1 LFLLATTVLVVLPV
15 VGGRPANIAA
25 AASDPVLVAAGD
37 ISCGPE
43 NPDYNNGNGENN
55 ACQMKATKNEI
66 ANIAPQYLL
75 PMGDTQYDEAAS
87 QGTEAPLADYQT
99 SYDAIWGTLAS
110 TQGGPVPNQN
120 IHPIPGGHEYGDVDD
135 SGNPPLANASHYF
148 TNFGPAGLDELPPG
162 VNSPNNDWYS
172 FNIPVNGGTWHVV
185 SLDSEC
191 NAIGGCN
198 SGSPE
203 ERFFANDLAANAGV
217 CTIVEWHEPR
227 WSVGPFGNV
236 SAYTAFWDDAV
247 AAHVVMVLGGHD
259 HDYEHFGPMDANG
272 NPVANG
278 TSEFIVGT
286 GGDSLDSQ
294 SGTSPALLASD
305 FNDFGVLKLT
315 LHSTGADYVFQTV
328 AGTTKD
334 SGTLGCTSSRAPTIT
349 AVGSLINKSGT
360 AVTTLA
366 VAPQDVG
373 DLLTL
378 AVKVSSTSI
387 TAAAISGGGVSTWT
401 RAEGPY
407 TGYGGHDLEIWTG
420 TVSTTGSSTIT
431 VSYSGAVTSL
441 TIGLAAQEFT
451 ASSGSGTVWALDTGG
466 AISNASSTTAT
477 FPKLTPGGTG
487 ELYVGYD
494 AVAET
499 GSAGTTAGFS
509 YATTSDADV
518 AAFDTNVSSAV
529 QPTATQSPAGLSG
542 GVAVLVTAS

>member
-1 LFLLATTVLVVLPV
+1 
-15 VGGRPANIAA
+15 
-25 AASDPVLVAAGD
+25 
-37 ISCGPE
+37 
-43 NPDYNNGNGENN
+43 
-55 ACQMKATKNEI
+55 
-66 ANIAPQYLL
+66 
-75 PMGDTQYDEAAS
+75 
-87 QGTEAPLADYQT
+87 
-99 SYDAIWGTLAS
+99 
-110 TQGGPVPNQN
+110 
-120 IHPIPGGHEYGDVDD
+120 
-135 SGNPPLANASHYF
+135 
-148 TNFGPAGLDELPPG
+148 
-162 VNSPNNDWYS
+162 
-172 FNIPVNGGTWHVV
+172 
-185 SLDSEC
+185 
-191 NAIGGCN
+191 
-198 SGSPE
+198 
-203 ERFFANDLAANAGV
+203 
-217 CTIVEWHEPR
+217 
-227 WSVGPFGNV
+227 
-236 SAYTAFWDDAV
+236 
-247 AAHVVMVLGGHD
+247 
-259 HDYEHFGPMDANG
+259 
-272 NPVANG
+272 
-278 TSEFIVGT
+278 
-286 GGDSLDSQ
+286 
-294 SGTSPALLASD
+294 
-305 FNDFGVLKLT
+305 
-315 LHSTGADYVFQTV
+315 
-328 AGTTKD
+328 
-334 SGTLGCTSSRAPTIT
+334 
-349 AVGSLINKSGT
+349 
-360 AVTTLA
+360 